1 MPKMNDPE
9 FGVPAEADILDNEF
23 DTIIHYMRAIKR
35 HYPIIN
41 YYLDGLLVR
50 PLEQW
55 AYSTKLTPHQLRELG
70 REMQSTA
77 GSYLALGAA
86 VLRFADRREQASTN
100 TPLPPVDTPDP
111 GWTVC
116 ARTVPFVTTHPGPLN

>member
-1 MPKMNDPE
+1 MNDPE

-23 DTIIHYMRAIKR
+23 ETIIHYMRAIKR

-41 YYLDGLLVR
+41 YYLDELFVR

-55 AYSTKLTPHQLRELG
+55 AYSTKLAPAQLRELG
-70 REMQSTA
+70 REMQSAA
-77 GSYLALGAA
+77 GYYLSLGNAI
-86 VLRFADRREQASTN
+86 LRFADRREHASN
-100 TPLPPVDTPDP
+100 STPPPPPADAPDP

-116 ARTVPFVTTHPGPLN
+116 ARTVPFIPVHPGPMN